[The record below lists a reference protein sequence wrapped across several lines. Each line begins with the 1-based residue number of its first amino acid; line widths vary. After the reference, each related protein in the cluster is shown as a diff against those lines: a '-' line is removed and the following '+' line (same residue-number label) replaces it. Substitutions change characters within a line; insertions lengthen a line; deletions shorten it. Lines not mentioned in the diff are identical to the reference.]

1 MDWHITGHQWAVD
14 LLSEHLRQN
23 TLRHAYLITG
33 PSGVGRRTLG
43 LRLAQALAC
52 TQPPA
57 PGQPCLACSAC
68 QRLEKMQ
75 HPDLAVMQAENTG
88 GTLKVEQIR
97 ELQHTLALAPYEAK
111 YRVAMLLR
119 FEEAHP
125 SAQNALLKT
134 LEEPSPQVILILT
147 AESAES
153 VLPTIVSRCEVLR
166 LRPAGIGY
174 LSQQLQTVHT
184 IPAEEADMLA
194 HLSSGCPG
202 YAIRLHANR
211 ELVDQRNDWL
221 DDIFKLT
228 GADRLERFAYA
239 QAATKQDSPKETQLE
254 VLMTWMSF
262 WHDILLASSGS
273 SAPIVNLKW
282 NVEIN
287 RLAQQVSPETAHQMI
302 RAIDNSAQR
311 LRKNINARL
320 TFEVLLLDLPRL
332 RIN

>member
-1 MDWHITGHQWAVD
+1 MDWHIIGHQWAVD

-33 PSGVGRRTLG
+33 PGGVGRRTLG

-52 TQPPA
+52 TQPPV

-68 QRLEKMQ
+68 LRLEKLQ
-75 HPDLAVMQAENTG
+75 HPDLAVVQAENTG

-97 ELQHTLALAPYEAK
+97 ELQHTLALAPYEAQ

-166 LRPAGIGY
+166 LRPAGIDY
-174 LSQQLQTVHT
+174 LSQQLQTVHA
-184 IPAEEADMLA
+184 IPAEEADVLA

-211 ELVDQRNDWL
+211 ELVDQRNDWV

-239 QAATKQDSPKETQLE
+239 QAATRQDSPKETQLE
-254 VLMTWMSF
+254 ILMTWMSF
-262 WHDILLASSGS
+262 WHDILLTSSGS
-273 SAPIVNLKW
+273 SAPLTNLKW
-282 NVEIN
+282 NVEIS
-287 RLAQQVSPETAHQMI
+287 RLAQQVSPETAHRVI